1 MLGTDLFQAYEQT
14 SPSNPMMNSPPP
26 PMSDASE
33 NVDHSHNHNHNV
45 EVEQVQQ
52 MAKPIN
58 TNQDSYFTSEPSL
71 QEQLQQLQ
79 IELNNQKKQKKHD
92 NIVDKYISKK
102 KDVLKLFLMAL
113 TILLAFSMHYLIID
127 LIKNYSLT
135 NDLSSGR
142 ELFVKL
148 AYPVSVL
155 MIIWTIKVINIK

>member
-1 MLGTDLFQAYEQT
+1 
-14 SPSNPMMNSPPP
+14 
-26 PMSDASE
+26 
-33 NVDHSHNHNHNV
+33 
-45 EVEQVQQ
+45 
-52 MAKPIN
+52 
-58 TNQDSYFTSEPSL
+58 
-71 QEQLQQLQ
+71 
-79 IELNNQKKQKKHD
+79 
-92 NIVDKYISKK
+92 
-102 KDVLKLFLMAL
+102 MAL